1 MKSKIKNDKFRFL
14 MDIFNGTILSFYK
27 ICKMRKKKKKG
38 YSLYDMLHDVFV
50 IVSNIFQG

>member
-14 MDIFNGTILSFYK
+14 MDRFNGTILSFYK
-27 ICKMRKKKKKG
+27 ICKMRKKKKG